1 MAYLLLAITP
11 LLWAGNWTIAKE
23 LVRRVHPADLV
34 LVRWV
39 LAALV
44 LAPVVYWREGGLPRP
59 RGREWLA
66 VALCGLTGMAGYNTL
81 QYIAQQQTTNINGT
95 LIYTASPALTFLL
108 AVPLLGERVTGR
120 RAVGAALS
128 LAGTAW
134 ILSGGSLAVLRAWRF
149 NPGDLLMV
157 AASASWAVYTVVTR
171 VATRR
176 LSPLGLTLYAAAA
189 GAVMTAAVRGWG
201 LVARAG
207 AWSLS
212 LRDTWAVLYIGVVSS
227 AVAYLFWNEG
237 VRRIGAGPASI
248 FANLLPVYTAALSI
262 SLLGER
268 LTTAHVVGG
277 LAVLV
282 GVYLVA
288 APGGPASPAPVRPA
302 APAARHRAG
311 DR

>member
-1 MAYLLLAITP
+1 MAYLLLAVTP

-23 LVRRVHPADLV
+23 LVHRVHPADLV

-171 VATRR
+171 VGTRR
-176 LSPLGLTLYAAAA
+176 LSPLALTLYAAAA
-189 GAVMTAAVRGWG
+189 GAAMTAVVRGWS
-201 LVARAG
+201 LVSRPG

-212 LRDTWAVLYIGVVSS
+212 IRDTWAVLYIGVISS

-248 FANLLPVYTAALSI
+248 FANLLPVYTAVLSI

-288 APGGPASPAPVRPA
+288 APGGPARA
-302 APAARHRAG
+302 APAGVAAPGGRRRPG
-311 DR
+311 EG